1 MPVIKA
7 ADLAYGR
14 LRSPDLDKQEE
25 FLTAFGMVR
34 AERTNERALHAR
46 HRRAAPPPRH
56 RAGRARNMSASRF
69 MPRAWTISKSC
80 RAAEGASKIENI
92 DEPGGGKRVRLTDP
106 DGFQVE
112 VIHGMEMLPKIPVQ
126 RPPVNTGEDK
136 TQRRNALYYK
146 GVERGPSHVKR
157 IGHFVVHSPQFEKT
171 LGWYREMFGLRCLR
185 RCLCRRA
192 RTTSSARSTGS
203 TAATI
208 LSTTTP
214 SSASAATR
222 RGSTTFSYEAADIDD
237 IMIGHEHLQGKG
249 YEHFWGLGRHSLGS
263 QVFDYW
269 GDPWGRVHEH
279 WADTDVLN
287 ASVPPNLIGR
297 EELAGPW
304 GGPPPEK
311 FMHHAVRCSSG
322 GALAPSIRAGDR
334 VEISLS
340 LPARD
345 GTAEWLS
352 REPRDEHLCALR
364 PAVHRRTRTRR

>member
-34 AERTNERALHAR
+34 ADRTPTALYMRGTDPAHHLHVTELGDPKYVGIAFHAASMDDLEKLSRA
-46 HRRAAPPPRH
+46 P
-56 RAGRARNMSASRF
+56 
-69 MPRAWTISKSC
+69 
-80 RAAEGASKIENI
+80 GATGIETL

-112 VIHGMEMLPKIPVQ
+112 VIHGMEQLPKIPVK
-126 RPPVNTGEDK
+126 RPPNNTGEDK

-146 GVERGPSHVKR
+146 GVDRGPSHVKR
-157 IGHFVVHSPQFEKT
+157 FGHFVVHTPQFEKT
-171 LGWYREMFGLRCLR
+171 LGWYREMFGLRCSDDVYADSKDNIVGSFNRLDR
-185 RCLCRRA
+185 GDDFVDHHAFFCI
-192 RTTSSARSTGS
+192 RSDKAG
-203 TAATI
+203 I
-208 LSTTTP
+208 NHL
-214 SSASAATR
+214 
-222 RGSTTFSYEAADIDD
+222 SYEAADIDD

-263 QVFDYW
+263 QVYDYW

-297 EELAGPW
+297 HELAGPW

-311 FMHHAVRCSSG
+311 FMHHAVG
-322 GALAPSIRAGDR
+322 
-334 VEISLS
+334 
-340 LPARD
+340 
-345 GTAEWLS
+345 
-352 REPRDEHLCALR
+352 
-364 PAVHRRTRTRR
+364 